1 MNKIF
6 GFAGQLL
13 IVAAVAFGL
22 HYMFHSVFNTIDHWS
37 TSTYNLIQIYFFEFI
52 LSLLMVVGIVMT
64 KTKMPHNLGYMFL
77 AFITVKTIAN
87 YLFISPVLKSEGDQS
102 FVKHN
107 FLLVFV
113 IFLVFDVYVTFKLLN
128 EEKGQEKNNKK
139 V

>member
-128 EEKGQEKNNKK
+128 EEKEQEKNNKK

>member
-107 FLLVFV
+107 FLLIFV

>member
-13 IVAAVAFGL
+13 IVAALAFGL

-77 AFITVKTIAN
+77 VFITVKTIAN

>member
-22 HYMFHSVFNTIDHWS
+22 HYMFHSVFDTIDHWS

-64 KTKMPHNLGYMFL
+64 KTKMSHNLGYMFL
-77 AFITVKTIAN
+77 AFITVKTIVN